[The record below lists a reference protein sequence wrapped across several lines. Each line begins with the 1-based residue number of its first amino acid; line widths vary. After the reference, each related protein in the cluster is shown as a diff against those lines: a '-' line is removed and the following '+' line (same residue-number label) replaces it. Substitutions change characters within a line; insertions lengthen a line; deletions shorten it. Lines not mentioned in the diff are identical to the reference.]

1 MTHTGQ
7 ESQGCASGSV
17 SHTYVLSKS
26 ASWAAVKSTL
36 SWGLSQS
43 TFIHVTVGSKWVGKF
58 RRRWNGSSAA
68 ECRKLWR
75 GRPPAA
81 EQRKP
86 RYRFNYDSLI
96 MGRWMQTSFSLVW
109 STCSLHGLT
118 LEGDCFY
125 MVLHYSTNSPYCCY
139 PLTISLAQQ
148 ILCGVAG
155 VLSEIGF

>member
-26 ASWAAVKSTL
+26 ASWAAVKGTL
-36 SWGLSQS
+36 SWGLPQS
-43 TFIHVTVGSKWVGKF
+43 AFIHVTISSKWVGKF

-75 GRPPAA
+75 GRPA

-96 MGRWMQTSFSLVW
+96 MGRWMPTSFSLAW
-109 STCSLHGLT
+109 SAKGTVFIWSFITWLKFPLLLLPSNNFTCQADFGWGSRCVVRNRLLK
-118 LEGDCFY
+118 
-125 MVLHYSTNSPYCCY
+125 
-139 PLTISLAQQ
+139 IQ
-148 ILCGVAG
+148 
-155 VLSEIGF
+155 